1 MRLIVGLG
9 NPGEKYEHTRH
20 NAGFDALAFLADK
33 LGIRSGKLKG
43 DALVFEGY
51 VGAEKTIL
59 CKPQTYMNL
68 SGSAVSELMNFYKLT
83 PDQLLVIYDD
93 IDIPQGWLRIRRG
106 GSAGTHNGMRSVIAC
121 LGTEDF
127 ARIRIGVGANPGT
140 YDLADWVLSHYN
152 TPEERQI
159 AFDAYRK
166 AADAAVEWAKE
177 GVESAMRKFNTKKP
191 KPEAPGTDG
200 DEA

>member
-20 NAGFDALAFLADK
+20 NAGFDALSVLADT
-33 LGIRSGKLKG
+33 LGIRNGKLKG
-43 DALVFEGY
+43 SALLFEGY
-51 VGAEKTIL
+51 IGRKKVIL

-68 SGSAVSELMNFYKLT
+68 SGAAVSELMDFYKLT
-83 PDQLLVIYDD
+83 TDQLLVIYDD

-127 ARIRIGVGANPGT
+127 ARVRIGIGSNPGI

-159 AFDAYRK
+159 AFDACHK

-191 KPEAPGTDG
+191 KPETPDDHG